1 MVVKNDVIFDKPPP
15 PSSAV
20 IFNDFRYS
28 VRFLDSYEILVY
40 IIDTLSN

>member
-1 MVVKNDVIFDKPPP
+1 MLVQYASKFSREKR
-15 PSSAV
+15 V
-20 IFNDFRYS
+20 IFNNFRYS